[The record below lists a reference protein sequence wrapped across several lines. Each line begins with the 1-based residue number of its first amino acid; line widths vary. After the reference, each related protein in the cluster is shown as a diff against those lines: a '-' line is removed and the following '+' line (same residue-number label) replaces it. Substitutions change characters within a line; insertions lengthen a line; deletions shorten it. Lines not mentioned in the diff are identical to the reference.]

1 MHPSNHTVLITGGA
15 TGIGLALAGRFHAQ
29 GNRVILVGRSPSAL
43 ADAAKALPGVQTH
56 AADITLAADR
66 ERLFNR
72 CADVSVLINNAGIRI
87 DKNFDQVTE
96 AELRA
101 ELDVNFLAP
110 ILLTQTFLPALKQR
124 PEAAVINVSSGVA
137 LWPRQAAAMYNAS
150 KAAMHSFTK
159 SLRWQLDG
167 SSVRVFEVLP
177 PLVESAMTAGRGRG
191 KISPAQLADEF
202 WAGYQADRYE
212 MLIGKVKLLAWM
224 RRMSPAF
231 TDRTMR
237 PPG

>member
-1 MHPSNHTVLITGGA
+1 
-15 TGIGLALAGRFHAQ
+15 
-29 GNRVILVGRSPSAL
+29 
-43 ADAAKALPGVQTH
+43 
-56 AADITLAADR
+56 
-66 ERLFNR
+66 
-72 CADVSVLINNAGIRI
+72 
-87 DKNFDQVTE
+87 
-96 AELRA
+96 
-101 ELDVNFLAP
+101 
-110 ILLTQTFLPALKQR
+110 
-124 PEAAVINVSSGVA
+124 
-137 LWPRQAAAMYNAS
+137 
-150 KAAMHSFTK
+150 
-159 SLRWQLDG
+159 
-167 SSVRVFEVLP
+167 VFEVLP